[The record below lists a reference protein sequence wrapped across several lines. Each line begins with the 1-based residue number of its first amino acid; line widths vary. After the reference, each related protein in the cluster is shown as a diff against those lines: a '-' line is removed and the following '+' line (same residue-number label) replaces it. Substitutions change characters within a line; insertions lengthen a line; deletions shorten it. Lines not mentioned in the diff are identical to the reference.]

1 MAVQKTLVV
10 GLGNPLLGDDG
21 IGWVVAEHLRK
32 QQLLAPDVE
41 IDTLALG
48 GIGLMERL
56 VGYQRAIIID
66 ALKTGHFPTGSVH
79 GFGLDELE
87 NQFAGHLGSAHETN
101 LQTALILG
109 RELGAELPNEVMVV
123 AIESPYI
130 FDFSDQLSAEVA
142 AAVEIAAQ
150 LVANLVART
159 SDQED

>member
-1 MAVQKTLVV
+1 MTAQKTLVV

-21 IGWVVAEHLRK
+21 VGWHVAERLREK
-32 QQLLAPDVE
+32 QLLWPGVE

-56 VGYQRAIIID
+56 VGYRRAIIID

-79 GFGLDELE
+79 SFSLDELE

-101 LQTALILG
+101 LQTALVMG
-109 RELGAELPNEVMVV
+109 RELGADLPEEVVVV

-142 AAVEIAAQ
+142 AAVEIAERQ
-150 LVANLVART
+150 VANLVA
-159 SDQED
+159 SPDD

>member
-1 MAVQKTLVV
+1 MAFQKTLVV

-32 QQLLAPDVE
+32 QQLLSPNVE

-56 VGYQRAIIID
+56 VGYQRAIIVD

-79 GFGLDELE
+79 SFGLDELE

-101 LQTALILG
+101 LQTALVLG
-109 RELGAELPNEVMVV
+109 RELGADLPDEVMVV

-150 LVANLVART
+150 QVVNLVART

>member
-1 MAVQKTLVV
+1 MTAQKTLVV

-21 IGWVVAEHLRK
+21 VGWHVAEQLREK
-32 QQLLAPDVE
+32 EPLMPDVE

-66 ALKTGHFPTGSVH
+66 ALKTGRFPTGSVH
-79 GFGLDELE
+79 SFGLDELE

-101 LQTALILG
+101 LQTALVMG
-109 RELGAELPNEVMVV
+109 RELGADLPGEVTVV

-130 FDFSDQLSAEVA
+130 FDFSDQLSPEVA
-142 AAVEIAAQ
+142 AAVEKAAQ
-150 LVANLVART
+150 LVSNLVTPTA
-159 SDQED
+159 DQEE

>member
-1 MAVQKTLVV
+1 MTVKKTLIV

-21 IGWVVAEHLRK
+21 VGWIVAEHLREK
-32 QQLLAPDVE
+32 QLLSPDVE

-56 VGYQRAIIID
+56 IGYQRAIIID

-79 GFGLDELE
+79 SFGLDELE
-87 NQFAGHLGSAHETN
+87 NPFAGHLGSAHETN
-101 LQTALILG
+101 LQTALVLG
-109 RELGAELPNEVMVV
+109 RELGADLPDEVTVI

-130 FDFSDQLSAEVA
+130 YDFSDQLSPEVA

-150 LVANLVART
+150 VVSNLLAST
-159 SDQED
+159 NDQEE